1 MSSSLPVSSPSAM
14 GLTLAIAVIL
24 LASNFTIINAQQ
36 QQQLTSQT
44 GQIENGT
51 TTVTTPFQST
61 NDSFSLQVP
70 EGWITHD
77 VSNTGSALL
86 EETRLGYVL
95 LAQLCSQEEQEQ
107 GAGAFSTNAGGGST
121 NNSASSN
128 NSCQG
133 AQEEVIHIIRYPDLD
148 TRLLANNITT
158 ANNNMTTTDNIVS
171 YQLQKLQEIGYR
183 SMQIVNSVDMTVNL
197 TNPQTSQT
205 VEAMPAKLVEMTYGT
220 NFAPNEIRR
229 GYLVSTATNATA
241 PNLGVIKGYSL
252 FYEVNSTTT
261 NATAAI
267 TRISDSL
274 PPPTLVGQVFDSF
287 ELMIAPEVTQALAQQ
302 AAQAAE
308 TTEDTTDNDDDADD
322 DDGDDNGGDDDDGNG
337 GEDASCHSSYP
348 DTCIPPPPPNLNCD
362 DVGASNFQVVGSDPH
377 GFDGD
382 NDGIGCE
389 SGSNAPDDS
398 EEEPG
403 GGDDDGEGGD
413 DDDGGGLD
421 DCVIVGGTSR
431 GDDCDTTADD
441 DGGGDDDDGG
451 NGEEPDGGGDND
463 GADDDD
469 GNGAGGND
477 DDFDDCVVPPGR
489 DPGDVGC

>member
-36 QQQLTSQT
+36 QQQQLTSQT

-51 TTVTTPFQST
+51 TTATTPFQST

-95 LAQLCSQEEQEQ
+95 LAQLCSPEEQEQ

-241 PNLGVIKGYSL
+241 PNLGVTKGYSL
-252 FYEVNSTTT
+252 FYEGNSTTT

-308 TTEDTTDNDDDADD
+308 TTEDTTDNDDGADD
-322 DDGDDNGGDDDDGNG
+322 DDGDDNGGDDDDG
-337 GEDASCHSSYP
+337 D
-348 DTCIPPPPPNLNCD
+348 
-362 DVGASNFQVVGSDPH
+362 
-377 GFDGD
+377 DGD
-382 NDGIGCE
+382 DN
-389 SGSNAPDDS
+389 
-398 EEEPG
+398 
-403 GGDDDGEGGD
+403 GGD

-441 DGGGDDDDGG
+441 DGGDDDDDGG
-451 NGEEPDGGGDND
+451 NGEEPDGGGDDD

-469 GNGAGGND
+469 GNGSGGND

>member
-1 MSSSLPVSSPSAM
+1 MSSSLPVSSASAM
-14 GLTLAIAVIL
+14 VLTLAIAVIL

-44 GQIENGT
+44 GEIENGT
-51 TTVTTPFQST
+51 TTTAITPFQST
-61 NDSFSLQVP
+61 NDSFSVQVP

-77 VSNTGSALL
+77 VDNTGSALV
-86 EETRLGYVL
+86 EETRLGYGL
-95 LAQLCSQEEQEQ
+95 LAQLCSEEEQEQ
-107 GAGAFSTNAGGGST
+107 GAFSTNAGGGST
-121 NNSASSN
+121 NNSISSN

-158 ANNNMTTTDNIVS
+158 TNNNMTTTDNIVS

-183 SMQIVNSVDMTVNL
+183 SMQIVNSVDVTVNL

-205 VEAMPAKLVEMTYGT
+205 VEAMPAKLVEITYGT

-229 GYLVSTATNATA
+229 GYLVSTATNATV
-241 PNLGVIKGYSL
+241 PNLGVTKGYSL
-252 FYEVNSTTT
+252 FYEGNSTTT
-261 NATAAI
+261 NATAAL

-302 AAQAAE
+302 AAQAGE
-308 TTEDTTDNDDDADD
+308 TTEDTTDNDDDGDDNGGDD
-322 DDGDDNGGDDDDGNG
+322 DDGDDNGGDDDDG
-337 GEDASCHSSYP
+337 
-348 DTCIPPPPPNLNCD
+348 D
-362 DVGASNFQVVGSDPH
+362 DN
-377 GFDGD
+377 
-382 NDGIGCE
+382 
-389 SGSNAPDDS
+389 
-398 EEEPG
+398 
-403 GGDDDGEGGD
+403 GGDDDDGDDNGGD
-413 DDDGGGLD
+413 DDDGDDNGGDDDGGGLD

-451 NGEEPDGGGDND
+451 NGEEPDGGGDDD
-463 GADDDD
+463 GAGEEGGDDD

>member
-1 MSSSLPVSSPSAM
+1 MSSSLPVSSASAM
-14 GLTLAIAVIL
+14 VLTLAIAVIL

-44 GQIENGT
+44 GEIENGT
-51 TTVTTPFQST
+51 TTTAITPFQST
-61 NDSFSLQVP
+61 NDSFSVQVP

-77 VSNTGSALL
+77 VDNTGSALL
-86 EETRLGYVL
+86 EETRLGYGL
-95 LAQLCSQEEQEQ
+95 LAQLCAEEEQEQ
-107 GAGAFSTNAGGGST
+107 GAFSTNAGGGST
-121 NNSASSN
+121 NNSISSN

-158 ANNNMTTTDNIVS
+158 TNNNMTTTDNIVS

-183 SMQIVNSVDMTVNL
+183 SMQVVNSVDVTVNL

-205 VEAMPAKLVEMTYGT
+205 VEAMPAKLVEITYGT

-229 GYLVSTATNATA
+229 GYLVSTATNATV
-241 PNLGVIKGYSL
+241 PNLGVTKGYSL
-252 FYEVNSTTT
+252 FYEGNSTTT
-261 NATAAI
+261 NATAAL

-302 AAQAAE
+302 AAQAGE
-308 TTEDTTDNDDDADD
+308 TTEETTDNDDDGDDNGGDD
-322 DDGDDNGGDDDDGNG
+322 DDGDDNGGDDDDG
-337 GEDASCHSSYP
+337 
-348 DTCIPPPPPNLNCD
+348 D
-362 DVGASNFQVVGSDPH
+362 DN
-377 GFDGD
+377 
-382 NDGIGCE
+382 
-389 SGSNAPDDS
+389 
-398 EEEPG
+398 
-403 GGDDDGEGGD
+403 
-413 DDDGGGLD
+413 GGGLD

-431 GDDCDTTADD
+431 GDDCDTTSDD

-451 NGEEPDGGGDND
+451 NGEEPDCGGDDD
-463 GADDDD
+463 GAGEEGGDDD

>member
-36 QQQLTSQT
+36 QQQQLTSQT

-51 TTVTTPFQST
+51 TAAATTPFQST

-95 LAQLCSQEEQEQ
+95 LAQLCSPEEQEQ

-241 PNLGVIKGYSL
+241 PNLGVTKGYSL
-252 FYEVNSTTT
+252 FYEGNSTTT

-308 TTEDTTDNDDDADD
+308 TTEDTTDNDDGADD
-322 DDGDDNGGDDDDGNG
+322 DDGDDNGGDDDDG
-337 GEDASCHSSYP
+337 
-348 DTCIPPPPPNLNCD
+348 D
-362 DVGASNFQVVGSDPH
+362 DN
-377 GFDGD
+377 
-382 NDGIGCE
+382 
-389 SGSNAPDDS
+389 
-398 EEEPG
+398 
-403 GGDDDGEGGD
+403 GGDDDGGD
-413 DDDGGGLD
+413 VD
-421 DCVIVGGTSR
+421 DCKVVGGTNPS
-431 GDDCDTTADD
+431 DDCDMTPDD
-441 DGGGDDDDGG
+441 NGG
-451 NGEEPDGGGDND
+451 
-463 GADDDD
+463 
-469 GNGAGGND
+469 
-477 DDFDDCVVPPGR
+477 
-489 DPGDVGC
+489 

>member
-36 QQQLTSQT
+36 QQLTSQT

-51 TTVTTPFQST
+51 TTATTPFQST

-95 LAQLCSQEEQEQ
+95 LAQLCSPEEQEQ

-241 PNLGVIKGYSL
+241 PNLGVTKGYSL
-252 FYEVNSTTT
+252 FYEGNSTTT

-308 TTEDTTDNDDDADD
+308 TTEDTTDNEDDADD
-322 DDGDDNGGDDDDGNG
+322 DDGDDNGGDDDDG
-337 GEDASCHSSYP
+337 
-348 DTCIPPPPPNLNCD
+348 D
-362 DVGASNFQVVGSDPH
+362 DN
-377 GFDGD
+377 
-382 NDGIGCE
+382 
-389 SGSNAPDDS
+389 
-398 EEEPG
+398 
-403 GGDDDGEGGD
+403 GGDDDDGDDNGGDDDDGDDNGGD

-441 DGGGDDDDGG
+441 DGGDDDDDGG
-451 NGEEPDGGGDND
+451 NGEEPDGGGDDD

-469 GNGAGGND
+469 GNGSGGND